1 MIDAMTTE
9 IKLVESLAPTAE
21 ATVVKGKRWRARII
35 EANRWGS
42 SAYYPADVLERDGA
56 RVFTSGLAMYAN
68 HATDSESWERPERNI
83 NDLVGKLTSDA
94 VFESDG
100 LYADVEFYDSFVDR
114 ITELAED
121 VGLSVKATGL
131 TEDAEM
137 DGRYGPVL
145 VGLLAADSVDV
156 VTKAGAG
163 GKLTSILESDRTPA
177 GRPIE
182 QEGTQ
187 HVADVTKEDFEALKT
202 ALTEAIAGL
211 GASLAESLTPAE
223 VVVLSDEDRVAAE
236 AKAAAD
242 KAAAEKEEDKVD
254 TVAVATAV
262 TEAGLPASAI
272 ARVAADVQAG
282 TELTEAVKKE
292 TDYIAAASTAS
303 ERGVVITESA
313 KADSGLSYAVKLLG

>member
-1 MIDAMTTE
+1 MTTE
-9 IKLVESLAPTAE
+9 ITLVESLAPTTE
-21 ATVVKGKRWRARII
+21 ITVAKGKRWRARII

-56 RVFTSGLAMYAN
+56 RVFTSGLPMYAN
-68 HATDSESWERPERNI
+68 HATDSESYDRPERSI

-94 VFESDG
+94 IYESDG

-114 ITELAED
+114 ISELSED

-131 TEDAEM
+131 TEEAEM

-187 HVADVTKEDFEALKT
+187 QVADVTKEDFDALKT

-211 GASLAESLTPAE
+211 SASIAESLKPAE
-223 VVVLSDEDRVAAE
+223 VVTLSDEEREAAEAE
-236 AKAAAD
+236 AKA
-242 KAAAEKEEDKVD
+242 KAEAEQENEVDVVAIATKV
-254 TVAVATAV
+254 A
-262 TEAGLPASAI
+262 EAHLPTSAI
-272 ARVAADVQAG
+272 ARVAADVKAG
-282 TELTEAVKKE
+282 TDLEEAVKKE
-292 TDYIAAASTAS
+292 SDYIASAAQV
-303 ERGVVITESA
+303 EGGVVIKESTSDS
-313 KADSGLSYAVKLLG
+313 KSGLAYAVSLLG

>member
-1 MIDAMTTE
+1 MTTE
-9 IKLVESLAPTAE
+9 ITLVESLAPTTE
-21 ATVVKGKRWRARII
+21 ITVAKGKRWRARII

-56 RVFTSGLAMYAN
+56 RVFTAGLPMYAN
-68 HATDSESWERPERNI
+68 HATDTESYDRPERSI

-94 VFESDG
+94 IYESDG

-114 ITELAED
+114 ISELSED

-131 TEDAEM
+131 TEEAEM

-187 HVADVTKEDFEALKT
+187 HVADVTKEDFDALKT

-211 GASLAESLTPAE
+211 SASIAESLKPAE
-223 VVVLSDEDRVAAE
+223 EVKLSDEEREAAEAE
-236 AKAAAD
+236 AKA
-242 KAAAEKEEDKVD
+242 KAEAGQGEEVD
-254 TVAVATAV
+254 VVAVATKVA
-262 TEAGLPASAI
+262 EAHLPTSAI
-272 ARVAADVQAG
+272 ARVAADVKAG
-282 TELTEAVKKE
+282 TDLEEAVKKE
-292 TDYIAAASTAS
+292 SDYIASAAQA
-303 ERGVVITESA
+303 EGGVVIKES
-313 KADSGLSYAVKLLG
+313 KSDEKSGLSYAVSLLG

>member
-1 MIDAMTTE
+1 MTTE
-9 IKLVESLAPTAE
+9 ITLVESLAPTTE
-21 ATVVKGKRWRARII
+21 ITVAKGKRWRARII

-56 RVFTSGLAMYAN
+56 RVFTAGLPMYAN
-68 HATDSESWERPERNI
+68 HATDTESYDRPERSI

-94 VFESDG
+94 IYESDG

-114 ITELAED
+114 ISELSED

-131 TEDAEM
+131 TEEAEM

-187 HVADVTKEDFEALKT
+187 HVADVTKEDFDALKT

-211 GASLAESLTPAE
+211 SASIAESLKPAE
-223 VVVLSDEDRVAAE
+223 EVKLSDEEREAAEAE
-236 AKAAAD
+236 AKA
-242 KAAAEKEEDKVD
+242 KAEAEQGEEVD
-254 TVAVATAV
+254 VVAVATKVA
-262 TEAGLPASAI
+262 EAHLPTSAI
-272 ARVAADVQAG
+272 ARVAADVKAG
-282 TELTEAVKKE
+282 TDLEEAVKKE
-292 TDYIAAASTAS
+292 SDYIASAAQA
-303 ERGVVITESA
+303 EGGVVIKES
-313 KADSGLSYAVKLLG
+313 KSDEKSGLSYAVSLLG

>member
-9 IKLVESLAPTAE
+9 IKLVESLAPTTE

-42 SAYYPADVLERDGA
+42 SAYYPAEVLERDGA
-56 RVFTSGLAMYAN
+56 RVFTAGLKMYRN
-68 HATDSESWERPERNI
+68 HPTESESWERPERNI
-83 NDLVGKLTSDA
+83 DDLVGKLTSDA

-114 ITELAED
+114 INELNED
-121 VGLSVKATGL
+121 IGLSVKASGL

-145 VGLLAADSVDV
+145 VGLLSADSVDV
-156 VTKAGAG
+156 VTRAGAG

-177 GRPIE
+177 GRPIN

-211 GASLAESLTPAE
+211 GASLAESLKPAE
-223 VVVLSDEDRVAAE
+223 VVELSDEDREAAE
-236 AKAAAD
+236 AEKAAAD
-242 KAAAEKEEDKVD
+242 KAAADKEEDKVD
-254 TVAVATAV
+254 AVAVATAV

-272 ARVAADVQAG
+272 SRVAADVQAG

-292 TDYIAAASTAS
+292 QDYIAAAKAP
-303 ERGVVITESA
+303 EVGVVITESG
-313 KADSGLSYAVKLLG
+313 KTDSGLSYAVKLLG

>member
-1 MIDAMTTE
+1 MTTE
-9 IKLVESLAPTAE
+9 IKLVESLAPTTGT
-21 ATVVKGKRWRARII
+21 TVVKGKRWRARII
-35 EANRWGS
+35 EADRWGS
-42 SAYYPADVLERDGA
+42 SAYYPAEVLERDGS
-56 RVFTSGLAMYAN
+56 RVFTSGLQMYAN
-68 HATDSESWERPERNI
+68 HPTDSESWDRPERDI
-83 NDLVGKLTSDA
+83 KDLVGKLVSDA
-94 VFESDG
+94 AYESDG

-114 ITELAED
+114 ISEMHED
-121 VGLSVKATGL
+121 VGLSVRATGL

-145 VGLLAADSVDV
+145 VGILAADSVDV

-163 GKLTSILESDRTPA
+163 GKLTSILESDRTLA

-211 GASLAESLTPAE
+211 GASLAESLKPE
-223 VVVLSDEDRVAAE
+223 VVELSAEEREAAE
-236 AKAAAD
+236 KEAAD
-242 KAAAEKEEDKVD
+242 KAAAEKDAETKVD
-254 TVAVATAV
+254 AVAVATAV
-262 TEAGLPASAI
+262 TEAGLPATAI

-282 TELTEAVKKE
+282 TELSEAVKKE
-292 TDYIAAASTAS
+292 SDYITAASTAS

-313 KADSGLSYAVKLLG
+313 KSDSGLSYAVKLLG

>member
-56 RVFTSGLAMYAN
+56 RVFTAGLAMYAN

-94 VFESDG
+94 IFESDG

-211 GASLAESLTPAE
+211 GASLAESLKPAE
-223 VVVLSDEDRVAAE
+223 VVELSDEERAAAE
-236 AKAAAD
+236 AKAEAD
-242 KAAAEKEEDKVD
+242 KAAAEEEDKVD
-254 TVAVATAV
+254 AVAVATAV

-272 ARVAADVQAG
+272 SRVAADVQAG

-292 TDYIAAASTAS
+292 TDYIAAAKAP
-303 ERGVVITESA
+303 EVGVVITESG
-313 KADSGLSYAVKLLG
+313 KSDSGLSYAVKLLG

>member
-56 RVFTSGLAMYAN
+56 RVFTAGLAMYAN

-94 VFESDG
+94 IFESDG

-211 GASLAESLTPAE
+211 GASLAESLKPAE
-223 VVVLSDEDRVAAE
+223 VVELSDEDRAAAE
-236 AKAAAD
+236 AKAEAD
-242 KAAAEKEEDKVD
+242 KAAAEEEDKVD
-254 TVAVATAV
+254 AVAVATAV

-272 ARVAADVQAG
+272 SRVAADVQAG

-292 TDYIAAASTAS
+292 TDYIAAAKAP
-303 ERGVVITESA
+303 EVGVVITESG
-313 KADSGLSYAVKLLG
+313 KTDSGLSYAVKLLG

>member
-1 MIDAMTTE
+1 MTTE
-9 IKLVESLAPTAE
+9 IKLVESLAPTTE
-21 ATVVKGKRWRARII
+21 ITVAKGKRWRARII

-56 RVFTSGLAMYAN
+56 RVFTAGLPMYAN
-68 HATDSESWERPERNI
+68 HATDTESYDRPERSI

-94 VFESDG
+94 IYESDG

-114 ITELAED
+114 ISELSED

-131 TEDAEM
+131 TEEAEM

-187 HVADVTKEDFEALKT
+187 HVADVTKEDFDALST

-211 GASLAESLTPAE
+211 SASIAESLKPAE
-223 VVVLSDEDRVAAE
+223 VVTLSDEEREAAEAE
-236 AKAAAD
+236 AKA
-242 KAAAEKEEDKVD
+242 KAEAEQGEEVD
-254 TVAVATAV
+254 VVAVATKVA
-262 TEAGLPASAI
+262 EAHLPTSAI
-272 ARVAADVQAG
+272 ARVAADVKAG
-282 TELTEAVKKE
+282 TDLEEAVKKE
-292 TDYIAAASTAS
+292 SDYIASAAQA
-303 ERGVVITESA
+303 EGGVVIKES
-313 KADSGLSYAVKLLG
+313 KSDEKSGLSYAVSLLG